1 MNLPVAQKCI
11 TDGYNKQQ
19 SRTSRRKIVTTAST
33 PKIIRNS
40 YDSFRYPWKNRIQK
54 DTSKSLKQNS
64 KGQTESQQKRRST
77 SQRLKLE
84 ELNDEG
90 WNNSTTKIACTKIT
104 QCPSRCPEWTHL
116 RIHRKKMHNV
126 SDYAHCKS
134 KNPRA

>member
-1 MNLPVAQKCI
+1 MKK
-11 TDGYNKQQ
+11 T
-19 SRTSRRKIVTTAST
+19 
-33 PKIIRNS
+33 NS
-40 YDSFRYPWKNRIQK
+40 GTKNRIQK

-84 ELNDEG
+84 ELNDGG

-116 RIHRKKMHNV
+116 GIHRKKIHNV
-126 SDYAHCKS
+126 SDYAHFKS
-134 KNPRA
+134 KNPRAQCQLFWSQQIFMGGGAASTTNLNKGRAV